1 MNDGPNQ
8 RTAGAKVIT
17 LAEAAEFL
25 HTSYSTVYRLV
36 VDGELDAFRL
46 RNAWRT
52 STAACEA
59 YVNRQFAEQAMSCK
73 PTDAS

>member
-8 RTAGAKVIT
+8 RTGTAKIMT

-36 VDGELDAFRL
+36 MDGELDAFRL

-59 YVNRQFAEQAMSCK
+59 YVRRQFAEQAMACK
-73 PTDAS
+73 PADV